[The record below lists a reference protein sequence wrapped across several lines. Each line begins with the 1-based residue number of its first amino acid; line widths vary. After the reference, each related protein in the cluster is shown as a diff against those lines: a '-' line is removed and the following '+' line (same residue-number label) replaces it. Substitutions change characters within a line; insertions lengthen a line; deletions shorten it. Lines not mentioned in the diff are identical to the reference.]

1 MVDLVTEKFEKQS
14 VSQYKLE
21 ERSIVAKRLLS
32 FKNRIDSLIQC
43 MVSDTLSTPE
53 HETLLKTKIFEY
65 TGDIRFKKSKNMGE
79 ILKNSLSF
87 VKRNYQTENTGIF
100 F

>member
-14 VSQYKLE
+14 VNQYKLE

-32 FKNRIDSLIQC
+32 FKNRVDQLIQC
-43 MVSDTLSTPE
+43 MISDTLSTEE
-53 HETLLKTKIFEY
+53 HETLLKSKIFEY
-65 TGDIRFKKSKNMGE
+65 TGDIRFKNSKNMGE

-87 VKRNYQTENTGIF
+87 VKQNYQTENTGIF